1 MGVSRRLIDTLMLF
15 GVVCLAGTLG
25 YYYLSGGRE
34 SLVNCVYMTIITL
47 SSVGY
52 GEIVDLKHLPY
63 GRVFTMVL
71 IVFGMGVMLYAV
83 STITAFIVEG
93 TLHHVLWRRSMMK
106 LIRKLN
112 HHYVICGA
120 GETALSIIDELLAT
134 RRPFVVIENDRER
147 LDHLHENYPRVPFVE
162 GDAHDDEVLLEAG
175 IDRAA
180 GVIAALPTDKDN
192 LFVTVTARQLNPE
205 VRIVAK
211 GILPNVRQKLLRAG
225 ADAVVSPN
233 FIGGMRMVSE
243 MIRPTVVSF
252 LDLMLRDKDRALRVE
267 EATLGADSELVGV
280 TLADADLLHR
290 TRTTVM
296 ALRPADTE
304 GFTYNPLPE
313 TTLEAGMTLIALGD
327 VDGINQLRRL
337 AHDPAAVEEGGET
350 DDAPA

>member
-1 MGVSRRLIDTLMLF
+1 MGVSRRLTDTLMLF
-15 GVVCLAGTLG
+15 AVVCLAGTLG
-25 YYYLSGGRE
+25 YHYLSGGRE
-34 SLVNCVYMTIITL
+34 SLMNCLYMTVITL

-52 GEIVDLKHLPY
+52 SEIVDTAHMPY
-63 GRVFTMVL
+63 GRAFTMVL
-71 IVFGMGVMLYAV
+71 IVFGMGVVLYAV

-106 LIRKLN
+106 LIKKLRS
-112 HHYVICGA
+112 HYIICGA

-134 RRPFVVIENDRER
+134 RRPFVVIEADRER
-147 LDHLHENYPRVPFVE
+147 LDHLQENYPRVPFVE

-175 IDRAA
+175 VERAA

-192 LFVTVTARQLNPE
+192 LFVTVTVRQLNPG

-211 GILPNVRQKLLRAG
+211 GILPSVRLKLLRAG

-233 FIGGMRMVSE
+233 LIGGMRMVSE

-267 EATLGADSELVGV
+267 EASLGPDSELVGK
-280 TLADADLLHR
+280 TLADADLSRR

-296 ALRPADTE
+296 ALRQPDSE
-304 GFTYNPLPE
+304 RFIYNPLPE
-313 TTLEAGMTLIALGD
+313 TTLEAGMTLIALGE
-327 VDGINQLRRL
+327 VEGIMRLRRL
-337 AHDPAAVEEGGET
+337 AHDPAVGEEEDTAGNESV
-350 DDAPA
+350 